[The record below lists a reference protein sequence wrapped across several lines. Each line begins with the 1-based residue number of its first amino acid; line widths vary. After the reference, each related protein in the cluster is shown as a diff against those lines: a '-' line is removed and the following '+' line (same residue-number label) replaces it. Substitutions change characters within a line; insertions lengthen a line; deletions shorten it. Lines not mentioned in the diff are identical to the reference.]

1 MCITYTHIYNVERRK
16 KVKKVVAILLVLIIA
31 CSLIACN
38 SSSNQS
44 KESTAPS
51 SSAPKES
58 TAPESSAPTT
68 EDAATEGSQTAGT
81 VGYITDDVD
90 HFARDTYKIGYFY
103 YAPLALNKLHFE
115 AIKNME
121 SVLNF
126 EASEFSGNDD
136 AETYLR
142 NMEIAATQGFDGYVI
157 ESNAN
162 VYDRIYEVM
171 NDLGIPYLYTVNA
184 YRDENGANLVPTVV
198 LDQYKNGQTQTQW
211 FYDHYRDYWGD
222 VDESKIVLM
231 SIEYS
236 TSPDLDTRADGVK
249 DKFMELF
256 PDNEILIGDCAGNSL
271 NEQIAYDKAAALI
284 SANPDVEHWFITGTI
299 ENFGQGAARA
309 IEAAGKEDI
318 TLIVTSG
325 ANVLPVEW
333 DAGYDGCWVAS
344 YAVYNY
350 NYVVPALCGLIA
362 LIDGRATWDTLWA
375 ESRAPGDICTAY
387 IAGDQMVTKDT
398 YKSVQADI
406 AKEFNLSE

>member
-1 MCITYTHIYNVERRK
+1 M
-16 KVKKVVAILLVLIIA
+16 KKVVAILLVLIIT

-51 SSAPKES
+51 SSASQES

-68 EDAATEGSQTAGT
+68 EDAATEGSPAAGT
-81 VGYITDDVD
+81 VGYITDEVD

-103 YAPLALNKLHFE
+103 YAPMALEKLHYE

-126 EASEFSGNDD
+126 ECDEFSANEELELFLQNVEV
-136 AETYLR
+136 AS
-142 NMEIAATQGFDGYVI
+142 TQGYDGFIVEPRPEIFD
-157 ESNAN
+157 SL
-162 VYDRIYEVM
+162 YETL
-171 NDLGIPYLYTVNA
+171 NEAGIPYIYTVNA
-184 YRDENGANLVPTVV
+184 YKDENGANLVPNIV
-198 LDQYKNGQTQTQW
+198 LNQYKNGRTQTQW
-211 FYDHYRDYWGD
+211 FHDHYQDYWGNID
-222 VDESKIVLM
+222 ASEIVLL

-236 TSPDLDTRADGVK
+236 TNPDLDERAKGVR
-249 DKFMELF
+249 DEFTELF
-256 PDNEILIGDCAGNSL
+256 PGNEILIGDCAGSSL
-271 NEQIAYDKAAALI
+271 NEQVAYDKAAALI
-284 SANPDVEHWFITGTI
+284 SANPDVKYWFITGTI

-333 DAGYDGCWVAS
+333 DAGYEGCWVAS

-362 LIDGRATWDTLWA
+362 LMDGRATWDTLWA
-375 ESRAPGDICTAY
+375 ESRAPGDVCTAY
-387 IAGDQMVTKDT
+387 IAGDQMVTVDT
-398 YKSVQADI
+398 YKTVEADI
-406 AKEFNLSE
+406 AKQFGLSE